1 MKKKICVVTGGCGFI
16 GSHLVDLLISKG
28 FHVRVIDNLSTGN
41 ILNLNKKAKFYEYDL
56 SKNTKWEKVFKG
68 ASLIFHLA
76 GLAELVSS
84 IKNYKTYFESNVLS
98 TFNVFNIAKKSK
110 CKKIIYTASST
121 CYGIPKKF
129 PTPEIY
135 PINPIHPY
143 AITKYLGEEL
153 IMRLG
158 KVYGVNCISARL
170 FNVYG
175 PRVRGTKGYGS
186 MFTVFLTQK
195 YFKQPLTIVGSGMQK
210 RDFTYVSDVCDALYL
225 LAINKKVE
233 HDIFNIGS
241 GKTVSVNKIS
251 NLIKG
256 KKNYIPERPGEP
268 RITFADIKKIKKIV
282 GWKPKVSI
290 EKGVKIMLQNVK
302 FYKNLPIWN
311 KNKIKTATKD
321 WFKYL
326 GNIR

>member
-28 FHVRVIDNLSTGN
+28 FYVRVIDNLSTGT
-41 ILNLNKKAKFYEYDL
+41 ISNLNKKAKFYKYDL

-68 ASLIFHLA
+68 ASLVFHLA

-84 IKNYKTYFESNVLS
+84 IKNYQTYFESNVIS
-98 TFNVFNIAKKSK
+98 TFNVFNVAKKSN

-158 KVYGVNCISARL
+158 RVYGVNCISARL

-186 MFTVFLTQK
+186 MFAVFLTQK
-195 YFKQPLTIVGSGMQK
+195 YFKQPLTIVGTGMQK
-210 RDFTYVSDVCDALYL
+210 RDFTYVSDVCEALYL
-225 LAINKKVE
+225 LSINKKIH

-268 RITFADIKKIKKIV
+268 RITFADIKKIKKVV

-290 EKGVKIMLQNVK
+290 EKGVKIMLQNIE

-311 KNKIKTATKD
+311 KNKIKAVTKD

-326 GNIR
+326 SNIK